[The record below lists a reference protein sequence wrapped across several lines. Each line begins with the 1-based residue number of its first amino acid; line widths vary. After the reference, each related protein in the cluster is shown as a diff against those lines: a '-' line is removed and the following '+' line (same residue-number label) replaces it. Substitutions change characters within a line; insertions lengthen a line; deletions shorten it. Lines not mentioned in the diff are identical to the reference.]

1 MGNKPRSNN
10 LHGQGDDLL
19 CAEVPLPPDR
29 CQRISV
35 VESVESTPRRR
46 RGPTCRSVSPCDD
59 CVVLLDGIAHTTV
72 PAGNATPL
80 GCLVSPSL
88 VFLRRFPANLAAR
101 LPVSASPV
109 VMDPSL
115 SSSPLRLSATPA
127 GPGATLTT
135 PKPTLVAA
143 AGPGR
148 QPTTTTTCLRAISP
162 SPSPPTPVESFGF
175 DALKETFSVDVAAAD
190 ARPLDVP
197 LAAPFTIASSR
208 LVAVSNVA
216 VRVELRSGAVGWGE
230 APVLPSVTAED
241 QPAAL
246 DAAGRAC
253 AALEDASAAP
263 LGALLQDVASV
274 LPGHAFASARAGV
287 EMALIDAVANSIRI
301 PLWRLFGG
309 ASDSVTTDI
318 TIPIVTPNEA
328 AQLAAKYRGQGFQ
341 TLKLKVGKNLNS
353 DIEVLKA
360 IRLVHPDCSFILDAN
375 EGYTANQA
383 IEVLDRLNE
392 MGVTPVLFEQPVH
405 RDDWD
410 GLRDVSSVAMEKYK
424 VAVAA
429 DESCRSL
436 LDAQKII
443 QGNLAHV
450 INIKLAKLGI
460 LGALEIIDAAR
471 KANISLMIGGM
482 VETRIAMGFAGHL
495 AAGLGCF
502 SFVDLDT
509 PLLLSE
515 DPVYGGYE
523 AFGPL
528 YKFTNARGHG
538 GFLHL
543 DNDASK

>member
-1 MGNKPRSNN
+1 M
-10 LHGQGDDLL
+10 D
-19 CAEVPLPPDR
+19 A
-29 CQRISV
+29 
-35 VESVESTPRRR
+35 
-46 RGPTCRSVSPCDD
+46 SVS
-59 CVVLLDGIAHTTV
+59 
-72 PAGNATPL
+72 
-80 GCLVSPSL
+80 
-88 VFLRRFPANLAAR
+88 
-101 LPVSASPV
+101 SA
-109 VMDPSL
+109 
-115 SSSPLRLSATPA
+115 SSPLRCSRNATSPTPNPSPRPHVVPA
-127 GPGATLTT
+127 
-135 PKPTLVAA
+135 
-143 AGPGR
+143 GR
-148 QPTTTTTCLRAISP
+148 QPAAFTTRLRAISP
-162 SPSPPTPVESFGF
+162 SPSPPTPSPVESFGF
-175 DALKETFSVDVAAAD
+175 EALKETFSVDVAAAE

-197 LAAPFTIASSR
+197 LAALFTIASSR
-208 LVAVSNVA
+208 LESVSNVA

-246 DAAGRAC
+246 AAAGRAC
-253 AALEDASAAP
+253 AALAGAPAAP
-263 LGALLQDVASV
+263 LGSLLQDVASV

-301 PLWRLFGG
+301 PLRRLFGG

-375 EGYTANQA
+375 EGYTADEA
-383 IEVLDRLNE
+383 IEVLDRLNVAVLSLVSE

-405 RDDWD
+405 RDDWE
-410 GLRDVSSVAMEKYK
+410 GLRDVSIVAMETYK

-429 DESCRSL
+429 DESCRTL

-450 INIKLAKLGI
+450 INIKLAKLGV

-471 KANISLMIGGM
+471 KANVALMIGGM

-528 YKFTNARGHG
+528 YKFANARGHG

-543 DNDASK
+543 DNYGSK